1 MIFLLIDKTLSTTY
15 LHRLSDHMAVCV
27 IEKSDTDTFL
37 KDLPQSDIYIINI
50 STYFGIN
57 FYELNYDK
65 SYDIVYYRRDETII
79 CNPHEIG
86 YKYLITKFPIE
97 CKDANE
103 LKKRLFIHHNI
114 KLNTKCNSCFDFIF
128 NRITCGN
135 LCKSLFRGLFACS

>member
-15 LHRLSDHMAVCV
+15 LHRLSDHMSVTV

-37 KDLPQSDIYIINI
+37 KDFPQSDIYIINI
-50 STYFGIN
+50 ATYWGIN
-57 FYELNYDK
+57 WYELNYDK
-65 SYDIVYYRRDETII
+65 NIDIVYYRRDETII

-97 CKDANE
+97 CKTKEE

-114 KLNTKCNSCFDFIF
+114 KLNTKCNSCCDFIF